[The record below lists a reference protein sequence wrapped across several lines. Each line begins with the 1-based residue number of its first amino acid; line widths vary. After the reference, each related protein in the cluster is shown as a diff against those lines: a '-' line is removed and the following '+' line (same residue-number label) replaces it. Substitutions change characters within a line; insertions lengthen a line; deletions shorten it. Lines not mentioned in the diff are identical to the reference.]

1 MPATKTSVRP
11 PQDEWDTHAKRLIK
25 GAMALHDYS
34 YKSLARA
41 LEGVGEEITESAL
54 ALRINRGTFSLA
66 FAIKV
71 LTVMGVESVDL
82 GHIKKRR

>member
-1 MPATKTSVRP
+1 MPATKTSARP
-11 PQDEWDTHAKRLIK
+11 VPDEWDTHAKLLIK

-41 LEGVGEEITESAL
+41 LAGVGEEITASAL

-71 LTVMGVESVDL
+71 LLVMGVDSVDL